1 MIAYGKRIVFILN
14 YWNELEEN
22 KAIKRVVFAGLDTI
36 KLRFDKSWIMHRV
49 RSIYCSCDLIRVHL
63 TTKSLCMH
71 NWVHSTTKMHHQQT
85 ITIIN
90 RKCHLAAHVPISKL
104 VFIRKAHIQTHAHV
118 YVHIY
123 ILSLPTSNIH
133 AFMAFQQSKSRETS
147 KYRKKTTNPFQYGS
161 QQISAILFIASFT
174 TFSQLYTQRM
184 LFFEIN

>member
-1 MIAYGKRIVFILN
+1 
-14 YWNELEEN
+14 
-22 KAIKRVVFAGLDTI
+22 
-36 KLRFDKSWIMHRV
+36 
-49 RSIYCSCDLIRVHL
+49 
-63 TTKSLCMH
+63 
-71 NWVHSTTKMHHQQT
+71 MHHQQT

-147 KYRKKTTNPFQYGS
+147 KYRKKNNKS
-161 QQISAILFIASFT
+161 ISIWQPANKCNTVHCFVHYVFTAIHAANVIFRNKLKTISDEWHLNEKHY
-174 TFSQLYTQRM
+174 Q
-184 LFFEIN
+184 N